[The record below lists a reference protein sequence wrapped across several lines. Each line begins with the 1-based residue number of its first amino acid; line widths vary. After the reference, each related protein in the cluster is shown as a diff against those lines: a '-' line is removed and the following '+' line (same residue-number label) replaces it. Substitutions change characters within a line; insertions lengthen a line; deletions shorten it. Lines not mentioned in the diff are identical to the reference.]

1 MSSFEFPSRASS
13 TLAPLEAT
21 RTDLRVRRAAVVVAA
36 VLVGVIAY
44 ILINGG
50 NDNGSG
56 KHVVATDVAGVQK
69 LASEQNHTP
78 YWAGP
83 GGAQTFEWTDLPDGR
98 IYVRYLTGGA
108 QAGDP
113 RARFLTVGTYPV
125 GNGLAALH
133 KAAKEP
139 GSRTLKVKGG
149 GWALV
154 NRHTPTSVY
163 LAYPGSKDQIEVFD
177 PDPARA
183 LKLVT
188 SGRIQPVP

>member
-1 MSSFEFPSRASS
+1 
-13 TLAPLEAT
+13 
-21 RTDLRVRRAAVVVAA
+21 VRRAAVVVAA
-36 VLVGVIAY
+36 ALVAVIAY
-44 ILINGG
+44 VLISGG
-50 NDNGSG
+50 NDKGSG
-56 KHVVATDVAGVQK
+56 KQVVAADAAGVRK
-69 LASEQNHTP
+69 LAGEQSHTP

-83 GGAQTFEWTDLPDGR
+83 AGAETFEWTDLPDGR

-108 QAGDP
+108 QVGDP

-125 GNGLAALH
+125 GNGLTALQ

-139 GSRTLKVKGG
+139 GSRTLKVKGRG
-149 GWALV
+149 LALV
-154 NRHTPTSVY
+154 NRKTPTSVY

-188 SGRIQPVP
+188 SGQIQPIH